1 MPDREGREALASEP
15 RDLDGLVE
23 GAVNLRDLG
32 GLRTRD
38 GAQVRPRRLL
48 RSGLMHAI
56 TEAGLGTLRD
66 TLGIRTVID
75 FRDPGEREQDGL
87 VDWARHGVTAL
98 HLPPLSDAAFVAQQR
113 AVAGERA
120 AAWKASAPG
129 GGFERAMYRDLV
141 RGDTGRRA
149 YRAFLERLADPA
161 TGPTVFH
168 CSGGRDRTGIAA
180 ALALTVLGVD
190 EVLICEDYRVS
201 GEQLRPH
208 TRHFVE
214 QLATFGLT
222 EPQWL
227 QLVQCGAATMAGLLD
242 DLRAEY
248 GSPMGYVEAIG
259 VGVETVAKIRGALLR

>member
-1 MPDREGREALASEP
+1 MPDSEGSEALGPGS

-38 GAQVRPRRLL
+38 GARIRPRRLL

-56 TEAGLGTLRD
+56 TEAGLATLRD

-75 FRDPGEREQDGL
+75 FRDPGERAEDGL
-87 VDWARHGVTAL
+87 VDWRRHGVTAL
-98 HLPPLSDAAFVAQQR
+98 HLPPLSEAAFAAQQR
-113 AVAGERA
+113 AVSGEQA
-120 AAWKASAPG
+120 AAWKASQPG
-129 GGFERAMYRDLV
+129 GGLDRALYRHLV
-141 RGDTGRRA
+141 NGDTGRHA
-149 YRAFLERLADPA
+149 YRVFLERLADPA

-190 EVLICEDYRVS
+190 EAVICEDYRLS
-201 GEQLRPH
+201 GDQLRPH
-208 TRHFVE
+208 THHFVE

-222 EPQWL
+222 ESQWFKL
-227 QLVQCGAATMAGLLD
+227 IQCRAATMAGLLD
-242 DLRAEY
+242 DLRAGF
-248 GSPMGYVEAIG
+248 GSPIAYVEEIG
-259 VGVETVAKIRGALLR
+259 VGSDTVAAIRAALLD

>member
-1 MPDREGREALASEP
+1 MPDREGREARGP

-38 GAQVRPRRLL
+38 GATIRPRRLL

-56 TEAGLGTLRD
+56 TQSGLATLRE

-75 FRDPGEREQDGL
+75 FRDAGEREQDGL

-98 HLPPLSDAAFVAQQR
+98 HLPPLSEAAFAAQQR
-113 AVAGERA
+113 AVSGEQA
-120 AAWKASAPG
+120 AAWMASGPG
-129 GGFERAMYRDLV
+129 GGLDRALYRDLV
-141 RGDTGRRA
+141 TGDTGRRA
-149 YRAFLERLADPA
+149 YRVFLERLADPA

-190 EVLICEDYRVS
+190 EAVICEDYRLS

-222 EPQWL
+222 EPAWL
-227 QLVQCGAATMAGLLD
+227 KIVQCRAATMAGFLD

-259 VGVETVAKIRGALLR
+259 VRSETVTAIRAALLD

>member
-1 MPDREGREALASEP
+1 MSDHEGRDGRTLGS
-15 RDLDGLVE
+15 RDLDGVVE

-32 GLRTRD
+32 GLPTRD
-38 GAQVRPRRLL
+38 GAKIRPHRLL

-56 TEAGLGTLRD
+56 TEAGLATLRD
-66 TLGIRTVID
+66 TLGVRTVID
-75 FRDPGEREQDGL
+75 FRDPREREEDGL
-87 VDWARHGVTAL
+87 VDWARLGVTAR

-113 AVAGERA
+113 VVSGEQA
-120 AAWKASAPG
+120 AAWQASRPG
-129 GGFERAMYRDLV
+129 GGLDRALYRDLV
-141 RGDTGRRA
+141 SGDAGRHA
-149 YRAFLERLADPA
+149 YRAFLERLADPG

-190 EVLICEDYRVS
+190 EAVICEDYRLS

-208 TRHFVE
+208 TRHFAE

-222 EPQWL
+222 EPQWFKL
-227 QLVQCGAATMAGLLD
+227 IECRTATMAGFLD
-242 DLRAEY
+242 DLRAEH

-259 VGVETVAKIRGALLR
+259 VGSETVEAMRAALLH

>member
-1 MPDREGREALASEP
+1 MTPGP
-15 RDLDGLVE
+15 RNLDGLVE

-32 GLRTRD
+32 GLQTRD
-38 GAQVRPRRLL
+38 GAKIRPRRLL

-56 TEAGLGTLRD
+56 TEAGRDTLRD

-75 FRDPGEREQDGL
+75 FRDAGERHQDGL
-87 VDWARHGVTAL
+87 VDWTPHGVTAL
-98 HLPPLSDAAFVAQQR
+98 HLPPLSEAAFAAQQR
-113 AVAGERA
+113 AVSGEQA
-120 AAWKASAPG
+120 VAWKASGSG
-129 GGFERAMYRDLV
+129 GGLDRALYRDLV
-141 RGDTGRRA
+141 GSDTGRRA
-149 YRAFLERLADPA
+149 YRAFLQRLADPA

-190 EVLICEDYRVS
+190 EAVICEDYRLS

-222 EPQWL
+222 EPEWL
-227 QLVQCGAATMAGLLD
+227 KLVQCRAATMAGFLD
-242 DLRAEY
+242 DLRAGY

-259 VGVETVAKIRGALLR
+259 VRSDTVASIRTALLD